1 MTTLQ
6 IIAYVFNT
14 IMRSDKKRAQ
24 QVFSRLEKEYPKA
37 RIILKYSNN
46 FELLVSVILSA
57 QTTDK
62 QVNKV
67 TAKLFKKYKTIRDY
81 AQADLKQLQKDIR
94 SIGLY
99 NNKAKYIQGSAVMI
113 LNKYGGK
120 VPDTMEKLICLPGV
134 ARKTANI
141 VLGNAFDKFEG
152 VAVDTHVK
160 RLSNRLGF
168 SQEDNPEKIERDL
181 MKLFINK
188 QWFKLTYLLIEHGR
202 AICQAKKPKC
212 SKCVVNKLCPSA
224 VLGNSSQNRH
234 FET

>member
-1 MTTLQ
+1 MVSLRV
-6 IIAYVFNT
+6 YCK
-14 IMRSDKKRAQ
+14 IMRSDKRRAQ

-37 RIILKYSNN
+37 KIILKYSNN

-81 AQADLKQLQKDIR
+81 AQADLIQLQKDIR

-113 LNKYGGK
+113 LKKYDGK
-120 VPDTMEKLICLPGV
+120 VPDTMEKLTSLPGV

-168 SQEDNPEKIERDL
+168 SQESSPEKIERDL
-181 MKLFINK
+181 MKLFINR
-188 QWFKLTYLLIEHGR
+188 QWFKLTYLLIGHGR
-202 AICQAKKPKC
+202 ATCQARKPKC
-212 SKCVVNKLCPSA
+212 SKCVVNELCPSA
-224 VLGNSSQNRH
+224 EVLSGAD
-234 FET
+234 FKK